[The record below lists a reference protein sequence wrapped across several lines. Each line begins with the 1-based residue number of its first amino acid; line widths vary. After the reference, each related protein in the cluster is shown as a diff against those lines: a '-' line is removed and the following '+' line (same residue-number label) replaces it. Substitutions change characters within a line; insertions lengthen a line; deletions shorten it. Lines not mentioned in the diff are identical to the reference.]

1 MRKRFEQ
8 APELDFHPISEIQIN
23 TKTRH
28 QLAPMLVALQ
38 YIFTTPELNKQVFII
53 LEEDITKKKKRT
65 GRMGMS
71 LWEILVLGVVRLNLD
86 IDYDFLIDQANNHD
100 ELRGILGVRSKN
112 VFNNK
117 KEYKVQTIIDNVQL
131 LEEKTIVK
139 INEVLVKAGHQIIKK
154 KENVEVIALRIK
166 SDSYAVESNIHFP
179 TDISLSWDSV
189 RKCFDTIKHI
199 QSIDGDMI
207 SGFRKMRSIKQ
218 TIKSLYRKVSHIHAK
233 KGKHYQQ
240 RLQGALVPLLDWY
253 AKIIKK
259 VELILEQTKQSCSV
273 IVWLLIGQL
282 KMYKDYLKKFSDQL
296 RRRIL
301 EDETIPH
308 EEKIFSIYEPHV
320 EWLQKGKQGNKVE
333 LGHNVLVTTDQYH
346 FILDYKVMIGQKDNA
361 QVQPLAERLIKRF
374 GVGEGYKMQ
383 SISFDRG
390 FYSALSKA
398 KLEKLFAEVVMPR
411 KGKPTKKT
419 IAEEASKEYQQLK
432 NSHSAVESNINELE
446 QSGVNKVPDKGIKGF
461 HRYVGIGVLAYN
473 LKRLGKLILAETK
486 STKKKK
492 TKKLAHAA

>member
-8 APELDFHPISEIQIN
+8 APELDFHSISEVQIN

-28 QLAPMLVALQ
+28 QLAPILVALQ
-38 YIFTTPELNKQVFII
+38 YIFTTPELNEQVFMI

-100 ELRGILGVRSKN
+100 ELRGILGVRSSK
-112 VFNNK
+112 VFNEK
-117 KEYKVQTIIDNVQL
+117 KLYKLQTIVDNVHL
-131 LEEKTIVK
+131 LEEETIVK

-154 KENVEVIALRIK
+154 KENEDVLALNIK

-179 TDISLSWDSV
+179 TDINLSWDSV
-189 RKCFDTIKHI
+189 RKCLDTIEHI
-199 QSIDGDMI
+199 QTIDENI
-207 SGFRKMRSIKQ
+207 LSGWRKIRSTRK
-218 TIKSLYRKVSHIHAK
+218 TIKSRYRKVANIHSK

-240 RLQGALVPLLDWY
+240 RLEGALIPLLDWY
-253 AKIIKK
+253 ARIASK
-259 VELILEQTKQSCSV
+259 VELSIEQTKKSTSL
-273 IVWLLIGQL
+273 IVGFLGESL
-282 KMYKDYLKKFSDQL
+282 KDYMEYLKKFTDQL

-301 EDETIPH
+301 QGETIAH
-308 EEKIFSIYEPHV
+308 EEKVFSIFEPHV

-346 FILDYKVMIGQKDNA
+346 LIIDYKVMVGQKDST
-361 QVQPLAERLIKRF
+361 QVHPLTERLIKRF
-374 GVGEGYKMQ
+374 REGYAMK

-390 FYSALSKA
+390 FYSALSKEH
-398 KLEKLFAEVVMPR
+398 LEKIFEEVVLPR
-411 KGKPTKKT
+411 KGRPTKRT
-419 IAEEASKEYQQLK
+419 IEEEEKEEYQKLK
-432 NSHSAVESNINELE
+432 NAHSAVESNINELE

-461 HRYVGIGVLAYN
+461 HKYVGVGVLAYN
-473 LKRLGKLILAETK
+473 LKRLGKLILAEAK
-486 STKKKK
+486 STKKKQSRRLRK
-492 TKKLAHAA
+492 AA